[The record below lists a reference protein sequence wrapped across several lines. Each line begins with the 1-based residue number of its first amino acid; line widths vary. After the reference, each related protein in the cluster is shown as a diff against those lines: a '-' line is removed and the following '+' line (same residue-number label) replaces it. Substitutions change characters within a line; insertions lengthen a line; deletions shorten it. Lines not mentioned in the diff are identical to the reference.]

1 MGLQIEKDIIPLS
14 RFRASYKQYIDSLKE
29 SNRSIVL
36 TQNGRA
42 SAVVLS
48 PQEYDKLNE
57 TQEVMSLIASRL
69 QEIANHQFAEE
80 ETAMW
85 MNWSH
90 EGSVSHLGPTGH
102 AVHQNVSRQ
111 RESSNSKA
119 PHLKIPGIHR
129 SVQRFSAEWKNDS
142 GTEQSKLA

>member
-69 QEIANHQFAEE
+69 QEIANHQFAED

-85 MNWSH
+85 D
-90 EGSVSHLGPTGH
+90 EL
-102 AVHQNVSRQ
+102 
-111 RESSNSKA
+111 ES
-119 PHLKIPGIHR
+119 
-129 SVQRFSAEWKNDS
+129 
-142 GTEQSKLA
+142 

>member
-1 MGLQIEKDIIPLS
+1 MGLQIEKDIISLS
-14 RFRASYKQYIDSLKE
+14 SFRASSKQYIDSLKE

-69 QEIANHQFAEE
+69 QEIANHQFAKD

-85 MNWSH
+85 D
-90 EGSVSHLGPTGH
+90 EL
-102 AVHQNVSRQ
+102 
-111 RESSNSKA
+111 ES
-119 PHLKIPGIHR
+119 
-129 SVQRFSAEWKNDS
+129 
-142 GTEQSKLA
+142 